1 MKSIKSFLVIT
12 ALSAGAA
19 FAQTEQPTIPAGPY
33 GDNDSLSSLRSYEQ
47 LVSAVQ
53 KSVHASQGVATF
65 HWAKWTSNNGRRVP
79 YVVIGNGPTAA
90 LIIAQQHGDEMETSD
105 SAVALIRTLV
115 NGSAESKL
123 IRERLTVVV
132 VPRVN
137 VEGFDGEVTNATGT
151 QIPPWRENWDPRF
164 TVNPL
169 PAFYSRGRGYDI
181 NRYHAFRPE
190 CPLDNPNYPNITT
203 GVVSCET
210 EDLTTIINSNPPAPY
225 DLTKGNPVPEAKN
238 IRWLND
244 LYRPVVALDMHH
256 QGTRVHDGK
265 MVTASTLW
273 PTALATAQRLF
284 TTNTDPTAL
293 ARFEQGVA
301 MAKRVVVIIAQK
313 LAQYPYADL
322 SRYPGGT
329 EPGISRNAYGLLGSG
344 SVLLELRGGI
354 GTKSGGYIQKIGY
367 HASLAIVQE
376 LAKDPTLSNFP
387 PDLAEQLVIP
397 ANGVPPNPGNQGES
411 IIGGYVAE
419 PVDDLDD
426 HHLGN

>member
-1 MKSIKSFLVIT
+1 V
-12 ALSAGAA
+12 
-19 FAQTEQPTIPAGPY
+19 
-33 GDNDSLSSLRSYEQ
+33 
-47 LVSAVQ
+47 
-53 KSVHASQGVATF
+53 
-65 HWAKWTSNNGRRVP
+65 
-79 YVVIGNGPTAA
+79 
-90 LIIAQQHGDEMETSD
+90 
-105 SAVALIRTLV
+105 
-115 NGSAESKL
+115 
-123 IRERLTVVV
+123 
-132 VPRVN
+132 
-137 VEGFDGEVTNATGT
+137 
-151 QIPPWRENWDPRF
+151 PPWRENWDPRF

-169 PAFYSRGRGYDI
+169 PAFYARGRGYDI

-210 EDLTTIINSNPPAPY
+210 DDLVTIINSTPPAPY

-256 QGTRVHDGK
+256 QGTRVHDGQ
-265 MVTASTLW
+265 MVTASTLY
-273 PTALATAQRLF
+273 PTATATADRLEVV
-284 TTNTDPTAL
+284 DPGAR
-293 ARFEQGVA
+293 ARFDRGVD

-313 LAQYPYADL
+313 LAQYAYADL

-344 SVLLELRGGI
+344 SVLLELRGGL

-367 HASLAIVQE
+367 HASLAIVEE
-376 LAKDPTLSNFP
+376 LAKDAALSHVDPN
-387 PDLAEQLVIP
+387 LADVLVIP
-397 ANGVPPNPGNQGES
+397 ANGVRPSPGNEGEA
-411 IIGGYVAE
+411 IVDGYVAA

>member
-1 MKSIKSFLVIT
+1 VKQIIKRLLAVT
-12 ALSAGAA
+12 ALTAA
-19 FAQTEQPTIPAGPY
+19 TALAQTEQPTIPAGPY
-33 GDNDSLSSLRSYEQ
+33 GDNDSLSSLRTYEQ
-47 LVSAVQ
+47 LVHAVQ
-53 KSVHASQGVATF
+53 QSVQTSQGVATF

-79 YVVIGNGPTAA
+79 YVVIGSGPTAA

-105 SAVALIRTLV
+105 SAIALIRTLA
-115 NGSAESKL
+115 NGSASSKFM
-123 IRERLTVVV
+123 REKLTVVV

-151 QIPPWRENWDPRF
+151 QVPPWRENWDPRF

-169 PAFYSRGRGYDI
+169 PAFYARGRGYDI

-210 EDLTTIINSNPPAPY
+210 DDLVTIINSTPPAPY

-256 QGTRVHDGK
+256 QGTRVHDGQ
-265 MVTASTLW
+265 MVTASTLY
-273 PTALATAQRLF
+273 PTATATADRLEVV
-284 TTNTDPTAL
+284 DPGAR
-293 ARFEQGVA
+293 ARFDRGVD

-313 LAQYPYADL
+313 LAQYAYADL

-344 SVLLELRGGI
+344 SVLLELRGGL

-367 HASLAIVQE
+367 HASLAIVEE
-376 LAKDPTLSNFP
+376 LAKDAALSHVDPN
-387 PDLAEQLVIP
+387 LADVLVIP
-397 ANGVPPNPGNQGES
+397 ANGVRPSPGNEGEA
-411 IIGGYVAE
+411 IVDGYVAA